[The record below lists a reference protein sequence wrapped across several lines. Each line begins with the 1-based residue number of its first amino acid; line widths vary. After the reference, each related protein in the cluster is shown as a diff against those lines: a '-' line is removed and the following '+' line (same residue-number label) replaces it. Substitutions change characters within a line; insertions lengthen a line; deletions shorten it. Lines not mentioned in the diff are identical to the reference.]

1 VTRIVAAALLLW
13 ILASACGG
21 DEPEHAAGNTP
32 TPVTTAPGDLLVYSH
47 QVREESGTS
56 RVFPVLE
63 VVTFDLG
70 TMREVS
76 AFEVGGAN
84 AYPLQIV
91 LAGDRIVANLEQR
104 IVSYSLNGSDERTI
118 AEATGGGNFI
128 GIGASRDGTMLA
140 YTEQIAPYPS
150 AQGPDG
156 EYISPYPGVTEIA
169 VLSLDDGAVLMRIS
183 QSDARF
189 AGYVGQAALITWRD
203 DNQGLAVSGYTYSEA
218 PGGLATVL
226 LDGTVRVHDIS
237 GYAFLSPNGRLI
249 GDDSAEWCDLGSP
262 RENHDLRIVDLDTE
276 EALAKTHDDALTLQS
291 REWSPDGA
299 ELLFERYRL
308 TGVAGAECPQ
318 RAGDSEWLILSA
330 RGDAPETVADPYAAR
345 DRWYE
350 HPLTYTCDGERQVDP
365 YCAGENGAGAPI
377 AVSVDGS
384 PVAEVLE
391 FRLIGFTGTP

>member
-13 ILASACGG
+13 VLAAACGG
-21 DEPEHAAGNTP
+21 DEPEHAARTTP
-32 TPVTTAPGDLLVYSH
+32 TPLTTAPSAGDLLIYSH
-47 QVREESGTS
+47 QVREESGAS

-63 VVTFDLG
+63 VVTFDLS
-70 TMREVS
+70 TKRPLS
-76 AFEVGGAN
+76 AFDVGGAN

-104 IVSYSLNGSDERTI
+104 IVSYALDGSDERTI

-140 YTEQIAPYPS
+140 YTELTS
-150 AQGPDG
+150 AQMF
-156 EYISPYPGVTEIA
+156 PYEDNTA
-169 VLSLDDGAVLMRIS
+169 VFAITLDDGREILRLR
-183 QSDARF
+183 QSDTRF
-189 AGYVGQAALITWRD
+189 EGYVGQLALITWRD
-203 DNQGLAVSGYTYSEA
+203 DDRGFAVSGYTYSEA

-262 RENHDLRIVDLDTE
+262 PENHDLRIVDLDTG
-276 EALAKTHDDALTLQS
+276 EALAEAHDDALTLQS
-291 REWSPDGA
+291 REWSPDGT

-318 RAGDSEWLILSA
+318 RAGDSEWLILRA
-330 RGDAPETVADPYAAR
+330 RGDAPEPVADPYAAR

-365 YCAGENGAGAPI
+365 YCAGENGVVAPV